1 MLTGIL
7 LSIAMV
13 LSIPLFNFSVF
24 EAVEDCLWP
33 VQRADEFTG
42 DPRGVGRG
50 GGQGSG
56 RGGAGGRS
64 AGGGYVLSAPP
75 YEPAHNATH
84 DTIET
89 DLSVSS
95 VSWRSP
101 SSTWNAAE
109 RARSARWNPGTEQCW
124 CCPLSRKTV
133 CQSLVRLLI
142 VALSGVVGL
151 AMGPMFG
158 QVRSWFAWLAWL
170 HGGRR

>member
-33 VQRADEFTG
+33 VQRTDELNRLNR
-42 DPRGVGRG
+42 DLRGVDRS

-64 AGGGYVLSAPP
+64 AEGGYVLSAPP
-75 YEPAHNATH
+75 HEPPHNAAHETS
-84 DTIET
+84 ET
-89 DLSVSS
+89 DHSVSS
-95 VSWRSP
+95 MSWRSP

-158 QVRSWFAWLAWL
+158 QVRSWLAWL